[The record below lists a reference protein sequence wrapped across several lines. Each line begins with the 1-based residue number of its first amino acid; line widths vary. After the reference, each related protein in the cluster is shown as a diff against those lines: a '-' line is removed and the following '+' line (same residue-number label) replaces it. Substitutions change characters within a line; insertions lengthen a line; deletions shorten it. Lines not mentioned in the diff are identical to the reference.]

1 MLLWYLSFVFRMYE
15 REQFRLAKKSKRIEL
30 DQVYANQASLTK
42 FESEINKRLRLV
54 GKKMYISKFT
64 GQFILGENEP
74 QVNYSRFLYSHE
86 KDAKLQ
92 QKDTVKPL

>member
-54 GKKMYISKFT
+54 GKKDVYQQIYWAIYSGRERTT
-64 GQFILGENEP
+64 GE
-74 QVNYSRFLYSHE
+74 
-86 KDAKLQ
+86 LQ
-92 QKDTVKPL
+92 